1 MVVEDTQLWL
11 ISKNDGQ
18 LVGLELDPKKVTM
31 IEAKAKKLSEINKC
45 NTTDVK
51 KIQTV
56 KKAQDKLIKT
66 SKPKTK

>member
-1 MVVEDTQLWL
+1 M

-31 IEAKAKKLSEINKC
+31 IEAKAKKLSEINKG

-51 KIQTV
+51 KTQAV
-56 KKAQDKLIKT
+56 KKAQDKLLKT
-66 SKPKTK
+66 VKPQKK